1 MRISNVTHNFPA
13 NVVRCHAALMAH
25 ETEGA
30 VLSMPYFLAA
40 PWMVLETDAT
50 VKILERNGRLLE
62 RYLPVQVLPLP
73 QSIAGR
79 YQRRLIWHE
88 KADHDPALRW
98 VAAMIQATSRLKP

>member
-1 MRISNVTHNFPA
+1 
-13 NVVRCHAALMAH
+13 MAH